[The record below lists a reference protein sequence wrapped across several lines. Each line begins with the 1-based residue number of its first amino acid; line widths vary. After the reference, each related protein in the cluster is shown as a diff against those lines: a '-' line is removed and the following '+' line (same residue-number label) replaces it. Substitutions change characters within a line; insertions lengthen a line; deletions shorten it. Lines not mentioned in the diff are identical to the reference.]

1 MEVLFIVVCCIV
13 VIFGKLQ
20 KAGRIEENRRRPKVN
35 WMNGPTA
42 LPNETTQ
49 PGAIEWGPGTHL
61 EGDMMKYYEVITLLA
76 YLSLL
81 LELTVFHVPSKVSV
95 VSEVFDSA
103 VPPLKAVTG
112 KAVRLFFVAVSIA
125 TFLYPLT
132 ELIFGVGLHREPM
145 ALAGMAGVILMVS
158 GRVLTTVA
166 VFTIRARNSQEGE
179 DFFLHTEGVYRY
191 SRNPIQLGLYLL
203 LVGMAA
209 VYWNPLFV
217 AGIVVY
223 TVYMHVILLREERF
237 LQQQFKEKYAEYVEQ
252 TGRYL

>member
-1 MEVLFIVVCCIV
+1 
-13 VIFGKLQ
+13 
-20 KAGRIEENRRRPKVN
+20 
-35 WMNGPTA
+35 
-42 LPNETTQ
+42 
-49 PGAIEWGPGTHL
+49 
-61 EGDMMKYYEVITLLA
+61 
-76 YLSLL
+76 
-81 LELTVFHVPSKVSV
+81 
-95 VSEVFDSA
+95 